1 MERKNRY
8 WALIVGGGSG
18 LGLAS
23 ALQLARDGYHIALVH
38 RTRRAL
44 LSDLEE
50 AIAKMKEA
58 GADVM
63 SYNKDG
69 LTQENIDMVTA
80 GLPKGKVKVLIH
92 SIAKGSLRSM
102 VSRNNQALT
111 AADLSIT
118 LQAMGYN
125 WYEWVRSLFK
135 EGRFAED
142 TRNMAFTS
150 EGNLKVWPGYGA
162 VSAAKAVLESTMRQ
176 MAVEF
181 APSGIKTNCIQ
192 AGVTETD
199 SFKMIPGSEQLAAL
213 AVKRNPF
220 GRLTTPQDIANVV
233 SLLASDKA
241 GWINGTVIKADGGE
255 QLR

>member
-1 MERKNRY
+1 MQKEEKY

-23 ALQLARDGYHIALVH
+23 ALQLARDGYHIAIVH

-44 LSDLEE
+44 LPDLEDT
-50 AIAKMKEA
+50 IAKMKEA
-58 GADVM
+58 GADVL

-69 LTQENIDMVTA
+69 LTQENIDMVITD
-80 GLPKGKVKVLIH
+80 LPQGRVKVLIH

-102 VSRNNQALT
+102 TGEDNEALT
-111 AADLSIT
+111 ATDLSIT

-181 APSGIKTNCIQ
+181 APSGIRTNCIQ
-192 AGVTETD
+192 AGVTKTD

-213 AVKRNPF
+213 AAKRNPF

-241 GWINGTVIKADGGE
+241 GWINGSIIKADGGE